1 MNYEQKYKEALE
13 RAKSKIKNDK
23 DHVLYEDDVIEIFPE
38 LAESEDERIRKSILE
53 HIQLCS
59 ESIPNRDIWIAWLE
73 KQGEQKS
80 INDLTQQE
88 AMDIADTKFKIR
100 DWIVYNRNDHS
111 RKIMQ
116 IYDIRDNRY
125 YFNDNIHFSWS
136 VKECDEKSHLW
147 TIKDAKDGD
156 VLRLGDVIAIFK
168 KYIGQEEC
176 ICYCSFCDNCYCS
189 SCVNVGFEIPIEN
202 GEDNVYGCTNT
213 TPATQEECDILFQKM
228 REAGY
233 KWNAN
238 KKKLIKL

>member
-13 RAKSKIKNDK
+13 RARKIENR
-23 DHVLYEDDVIEIFPE
+23 EPIDVPNGTSIPVAIFPE
-38 LAESEDERIRKSILE
+38 LKESEDEQIRKELIDFVKSRLAGFPQCE
-53 HIQLCS
+53 KY
-59 ESIPNRDIWIAWLE
+59 IAWLE

-88 AMDIADTKFKIR
+88 AMNIADTKFKFG
-100 DWIVYNRNDHS
+100 DWIVYNRNDYS

-156 VLRLGDVIAIFK
+156 VLRLGCVIAIFK
-168 KYIGQEEC
+168 SIFKNSIGNPKC
-176 ICYCSFCDNCYCS
+176 VCYCSFYKDR
-189 SCVNVGFEIPIEN
+189 GFEIPIEN

-213 TPATQEECDILFQKM
+213 TPATQEECNLLFQKM

-233 KWNAN
+233 KWNAD